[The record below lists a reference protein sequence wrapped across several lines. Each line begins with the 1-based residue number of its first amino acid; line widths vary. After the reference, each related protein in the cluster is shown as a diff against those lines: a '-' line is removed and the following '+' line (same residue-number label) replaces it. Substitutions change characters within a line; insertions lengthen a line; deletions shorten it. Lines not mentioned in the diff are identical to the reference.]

1 MLKSLSI
8 ENYALINKL
17 NIDFDTG
24 FSVIT
29 GETGAGKSIILGALG
44 LVLGQRADSKALKNE
59 QKKCVIEAVFNIEK
73 YDLSTFFAEN
83 ELDYDEVCIIRREIL
98 ANGKSRS
105 FINDTPINVNI
116 LKDLSDKLIDI
127 HSQHENLL
135 ITNKNFQFNVVD
147 TVAKNLPLLAGF
159 REKLHEYK
167 TLQSEIE
174 ALVQLAEKEKAD
186 TDYFQF
192 QYDQLR
198 AANLQPDEQ
207 AQLEAELETLTHTEE
222 IKTALARIDEWL
234 SEEEHGVIVFLKN
247 AAKTANQISAIF
259 QKIKEI
265 DERLNSSFIELKD
278 VANEVGIL
286 QDALEFNQERLT
298 EITERLHLI
307 YDLQQKHRVKSIAE
321 LLDIQKNLDEKLQN
335 INSFD
340 ERLAVLQKQEKDFFD
355 LLTEKA
361 REISEKR
368 KNITSQIEAAV
379 YSQLSQLG
387 MPNVQ
392 FIVSVSENDKFN
404 IYGINEIDF
413 LFSANKNMPPRSM
426 AKIASGGEIS
436 RVMLCIKAL
445 LSENAD
451 VPTLILDEIDT
462 GVSGD
467 IADRMGNI
475 MQQMAEKIQ
484 VLSITHLPQIAA
496 KSAVHYKV
504 FKTEQND
511 TAETQI
517 KRLTAQERK
526 LEIAQMLSG
535 ATLTDAAIRNAEAL
549 LGI

>member
-8 ENYALINKL
+8 ENYALISKL
-17 NIDFDTG
+17 NIDFNPG

-29 GETGAGKSIILGALG
+29 GETGAGKSIILGALA

-59 QKKCVIEAVFNIEK
+59 QKKCVIEAVFNIEN
-73 YDLSTFFAEN
+73 YDLVDFFVEN
-83 ELDYDEVCIIRREIL
+83 ELDYDEICIIRREIL

-147 TVAKNLPLLAGF
+147 TVAKNLPLLADF
-159 REKLHEYK
+159 RGKLHSYK
-167 TLQSEIE
+167 TVQSEME
-174 ALVQLAEKEKAD
+174 ALLQLAEKEKAD
-186 TDYFQF
+186 ADYFQF
-192 QYDQLR
+192 QYDQLH
-198 AANLQPDEQ
+198 AANLQPNEQ
-207 AQLEAELETLTHTEE
+207 AELEAELETLTHTEE
-222 IKTALARIDEWL
+222 IKTALSRIDEWL
-234 SEEEHGVIVFLKN
+234 SEEEHGATVSLKN

-265 DERLNSSFIELKD
+265 DERLHCSLIELKD
-278 VANEVGIL
+278 VANEICAL

-298 EITERLHLI
+298 EITGRLNLI

-321 LLDIQKNLDEKLQN
+321 LLNTEQVLEKKLQN

-340 ERLAVLQKQEKDFFD
+340 ERLAVLQKQEKELFD

-361 REISEKR
+361 REISTKR
-368 KNITSQIEAAV
+368 KNVTAQIETTI

-392 FIVSVSENDKFN
+392 FVVSVSENEIFN
-404 IYGINEIDF
+404 AHGINEIDF

-436 RVMLCIKAL
+436 AC
-445 LSENAD
+445 D
-451 VPTLILDEIDT
+451 VVYQSPVI
-462 GVSGD
+462 
-467 IADRMGNI
+467 
-475 MQQMAEKIQ
+475 
-484 VLSITHLPQIAA
+484 
-496 KSAVHYKV
+496 
-504 FKTEQND
+504 
-511 TAETQI
+511 
-517 KRLTAQERK
+517 
-526 LEIAQMLSG
+526 
-535 ATLTDAAIRNAEAL
+535 
-549 LGI
+549 